1 MPCLGSGRA
10 SFPFIRNIPSITQD
24 LIHGARPVGAE
35 KSSGYAIL
43 NNFSYFVDLFW
54 IVRGKTFVLLYLG
67 LVFTGALSLLWR

>member
-10 SFPFIRNIPSITQD
+10 SFPFIRNIASITQD

-35 KSSGYAIL
+35 KSSDYAIL
-43 NNFSYFVDLFW
+43 KLF
-54 IVRGKTFVLLYLG
+54 IFRGLILDSSRQNIVLLYLG